1 MESAWV
7 VGSLSFP
14 LTPSGRV
21 YYQKWGLALLEKRS
35 PMRVSTGRDASDA
48 AGYYA
53 GLNGSSTFFLFY
65 FSFWVVSSLSPRTTE
80 RNTRT
85 VSLAYRRCRG
95 LETIKTRQKHMVR
108 SGRGGMNIKILLP
121 STVHRTKTPYNSLES
136 KRLKSSSSLVL
147 LVEEMDW
154 TPSRWR

>member
-35 PMRVSTGRDASDA
+35 PMRFSTGRDASDA
-48 AGYYA
+48 AGYYGA
-53 GLNGSSTFFLFY
+53 LNSSTFFLFY
-65 FSFWVVSSLSPRTTE
+65 FSFWVVSSLSPRTNE
-80 RNTRT
+80 RNRRT
-85 VSLAYRRCRG
+85 VSVIVYRRCRG

-108 SGRGGMNIKILLP
+108 SGRRGGMNIKNSSSI
-121 STVHRTKTPYNSLES
+121 HCTPYKN
-136 KRLKSSSSLVL
+136 
-147 LVEEMDW
+147 
-154 TPSRWR
+154 PI